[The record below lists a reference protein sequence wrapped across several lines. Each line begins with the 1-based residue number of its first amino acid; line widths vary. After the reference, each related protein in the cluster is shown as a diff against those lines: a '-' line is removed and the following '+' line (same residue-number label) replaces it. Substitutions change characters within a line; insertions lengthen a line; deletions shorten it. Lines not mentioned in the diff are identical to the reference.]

1 LITVT
6 LYHRS
11 DCPEC
16 DLIEAN
22 LDKLQS
28 SVPHRLVKVNID
40 SDPDLKKVYG
50 KEAPVVQMGPYRLRE
65 TFSLQDLLV
74 ALGAAR
80 DRQVI
85 LEKSDDGY
93 RKRMERGHTVSKT
106 DRFSYWLSRHYMVIF
121 NILVFVYVG
130 LPFLAPTLMKANVT
144 FPARAIYTIYSP
156 LCHQF
161 AFRSWFLYGDQTY
174 YPRELA
180 MIDGVVTYE
189 RLSGVEEVDL
199 AEARRFVGNQN
210 VGYKVALCQRDIAM
224 YGGIL
229 LFGLVFSFSGHR
241 LRSIP
246 WYLWLLLGVVPIGW
260 DGASQL
266 PSLMGIDLPGW
277 LPLRESSPLL
287 RSLTGG
293 LFGIMTAWYIYPLIE
308 ATMRETRA
316 MLARKVAVVQQTRSP
331 KDKSQ

>member
-11 DCPEC
+11 NCSEC
-16 DLIEAN
+16 KLIESN

-28 SVPHRLVKVNID
+28 SVPHQLVKVNID
-40 SDPDLKKVYG
+40 SDPDLMKVYG
-50 KEAPVVQMGPYRLRE
+50 KEAPLIQIGPYRIRE
-65 TFSLQDLLV
+65 SFSLQDLLV

-80 DRQVI
+80 DRQNF
-85 LEKSDDGY
+85 LERSDEGY
-93 RKRMERGHTVSKT
+93 RKRLDRGHAISKT
-106 DRFSYWLSRHYMVIF
+106 DRFSYWLSRNYMIVF
-121 NILVFVYVG
+121 NLIVLVYVG
-130 LPFLAPTLMKANVT
+130 LPFLAPTLMKANLT
-144 FPARAIYTIYSP
+144 LPARAIYTVYSP

-161 AFRSWFLYGDQTY
+161 AFRSWFIYGEQAY

-189 RLSGVEEVDL
+189 RLAGIEDVDL
-199 AEARRFVGNQN
+199 AEARRFLGNEN

-229 LFGLVFSFSGHR
+229 LFGLIFSLSGR
-241 LRSIP
+241 RITSIP

-266 PSLMGIDLPGW
+266 PSLMGLNLPGW
-277 LPLRESSPLL
+277 LPIRESSPLL
-287 RSLTGG
+287 RSLTGAM
-293 LFGIMTAWYIYPLIE
+293 FGIMTAWYIYPLIE

-316 MLARKVAVVQQTRSP
+316 MLARKVNVVQQTQSP
-331 KDKSQ
+331 QDSKS

>member
-11 DCPEC
+11 DCQEC
-16 DLIEAN
+16 ELIETN
-22 LDKLQS
+22 LGKLQN
-28 SVPHRLVKVNID
+28 SVPHQLVKVNVE
-40 SDPDLKKVYG
+40 SDPDLLKVYG
-50 KEAPVVQMGPYRLRE
+50 KEAPVVQIGPYRVRE
-65 TFSLQDLLV
+65 SFSLQDLLV

-80 DRQVI
+80 DRQNF
-85 LEKSDDGY
+85 LERSDEGY
-93 RKRMERGHTVSKT
+93 RKRLERGHAVSKT
-106 DRFSYWLSRHYMVIF
+106 DRFSYWLSRNYMILFNVI
-121 NILVFVYVG
+121 VFVYVG
-130 LPFLAPTLMKANVT
+130 LPFLAPTLMRVNIT
-144 FPARAIYTIYSP
+144 FPARVIYTVYSP

-161 AFRSWFLYGDQTY
+161 AFRSWFLYGDQAF

-189 RLSGVEEVDL
+189 RLAGTAEVDL
-199 AEARRFVGNQN
+199 AEARRFVGNEA

-229 LFGLVFSFSGHR
+229 LFGLAFALSDR
-241 LRSIP
+241 RIRSIP
-246 WYLWLLLGVVPIGW
+246 WYLWLLLGVVPIGL

-266 PSLMGIDLPGW
+266 PSLMGINLPDW
-277 LPLRESSPLL
+277 LPIRESSPVL
-287 RSLTGG
+287 RSLTGAM
-293 LFGIMTAWYIYPLIE
+293 FGVMTAWYIYPLIE

-331 KDKSQ
+331 KDSDR